1 MEINEI
7 LEQREARYGDFR
19 DVAQISQNIMDNL
32 RSGASFYELDYDQ
45 LEALSMISN
54 KLARVVNGDVTYEDS
69 WRDIAGYATLVADR
83 LLLENSLPTEESA

>member
-7 LEQREARYGDFR
+7 LEEREARYGDFR
-19 DVAQISQNIMDNL
+19 DVAKISQNIMDNL

-45 LEALSMISN
+45 LEALAMISN

-83 LLLENSLPTEESA
+83 LLLENSLSTEKGL

>member
-7 LEQREARYGDFR
+7 LKQRELRYGDFR

-32 RSGASFYELDYDQ
+32 RTGASFYELEYDQ

-69 WRDIAGYATLVADR
+69 WRDIAGYAILVADR
-83 LLLENSLPTEESA
+83 LLIDRLPPKESL

>member
-7 LEQREARYGDFR
+7 LKQRELRYGDFS

-32 RSGASFYELDYDQ
+32 RTGASFYELEYDQ

-83 LLLENSLPTEESA
+83 LLVDRLPPKESL

>member
-7 LEQREARYGDFR
+7 LEEREARYGDFR
-19 DVAQISQNIMDNL
+19 DVAHISQNIKNNL
-32 RSGASFYELDYDQ
+32 SSGASFHELDYDQ

-83 LLLENSLPTEESA
+83 LLLENSLPTEESL